1 MATDPITPAEIHAA
15 ELAALRDEVDQQRTR
30 AEAAEAELRQM
41 RKNRDAALLILPAC
55 CGSLADAADTLRQE
69 RDNLEAANRHLRERL
84 ERAETAQTK
93 LRDQLLDARDVAE
106 AAPDERLTD
115 AIRSAL
121 ARARGERLQ

>member
-1 MATDPITPAEIHAA
+1 MADPITPAEIHAA

-41 RKNRDAALLILPAC
+41 RKNRDAALLILPAG
-55 CGSLADAADTLRQE
+55 CGTLADAADTLRQE